1 MKDDIKNINDYLMNQ
16 RNGES
21 KEKMDLENLR
31 IAQRNGFETYQDYIY
46 SMSKEY
52 SVNPSMPLNKVYYNN
67 CQKYLINILKTFL
80 IYKKTGKSYS
90 IDKEGNRYDL
100 TIYSLNQLISA
111 IYRRDKDIISYLD
124 KRNLSINDFIR
135 LIYTTELQK
144 EDENKL
150 GVKRG
155 I

>member
-100 TIYSLNQLISA
+100 TIYS
-111 IYRRDKDIISYLD
+111 
-124 KRNLSINDFIR
+124 
-135 LIYTTELQK
+135 
-144 EDENKL
+144 
-150 GVKRG
+150 
-155 I
+155 